1 MSKVSSLVVG
11 LVSGAAM
18 FGAIQYA
25 SGNDLSGSSL
35 RGTLTERDTA
45 IPSPFAAV
53 TPAVNRTAKTDR
65 DSAPANL
72 DQGRTLSFQ
81 VYGLTDTSVLLRL
94 AGTAPKSG
102 SEKVQPEKPA
112 STKAIPI
119 DNKPRKATVA
129 CEPPV
134 SMLTEVARSLQPGR
148 CVT

>member
-1 MSKVSSLVVG
+1 MSRMSSLFVG
-11 LVSGAAM
+11 LASGAAM

-35 RGTLTERDTA
+35 RGTLSARDVA
-45 IPSPFAAV
+45 IPAV
-53 TPAVNRTAKTDR
+53 AFEPVVNRTAKSDR
-65 DSAPANL
+65 DTTPATLN
-72 DQGRTLSFQ
+72 DGQTLSFK
-81 VYGLTDTSVLLRL
+81 VHGLTDTSVLLRM
-94 AGTAPKSG
+94 AGQPTKA
-102 SEKVQPEKPA
+102 QPERPV

-119 DNKPRKATVA
+119 ESKPRRTVA

>member
-45 IPSPFAAV
+45 ISPAAFAPAS
-53 TPAVNRTAKTDR
+53 PAVNRTAKGDR
-65 DSAPANL
+65 DSTPAKL
-72 DQGRTLSFQ
+72 DPGQTLSFQ
-81 VYGLTDTSVLLRL
+81 VHGLSDTSVLLRL
-94 AGTAPKSG
+94 AGSAPKA
-102 SEKVQPEKPA
+102 QQDKPA

-119 DNKPRKATVA
+119 DTRPRKATVA

>member
-11 LVSGAAM
+11 IVSGAAM

-45 IPSPFAAV
+45 IPSASF
-53 TPAVNRTAKTDR
+53 TPAVNRTAKGDR
-65 DSAPANL
+65 DTTPVKL
-72 DQGRTLSFQ
+72 DPGQTLSFH
-81 VYGLTDTSVLLRL
+81 VHGLTDTSVLLRL
-94 AGTAPKSG
+94 AGPAPKA
-102 SEKVQPEKPA
+102 QPDKPA
-112 STKAIPI
+112 STKATPPVDI
-119 DNKPRKATVA
+119 KPRKATVA

-134 SMLTEVARSLQPGR
+134 SMLTEVARTLQPGR

>member
-45 IPSPFAAV
+45 IPSAFNSM
-53 TPAVNRTAKTDR
+53 VNRTAKGDR
-65 DSAPANL
+65 DSVPASL
-72 DQGRTLSFQ
+72 DRGRTLSFQ
-81 VYGLTDTSVLLRL
+81 VYDLTGTSVLLRL
-94 AGTAPKSG
+94 ADPAPKVG
-102 SEKVQPEKPA
+102 LEKVQPDKPA
-112 STKAIPI
+112 STKAVPV
-119 DNKPRKATVA
+119 DGKPRKATVA

-134 SMLTEVARSLQPGR
+134 SMLTEVARSLQPAR

>member
-1 MSKVSSLVVG
+1 MSSLVLG

-35 RGTLTERDTA
+35 RDTLTDRDTA
-45 IPSPFAAV
+45 ISTASF
-53 TPAVNRTAKTDR
+53 TPAVNRTAKGDR
-65 DSAPANL
+65 DTTPAKL
-72 DQGRTLSFQ
+72 DAGQTLSFQ
-81 VYGLTDTSVLLRL
+81 VHGLTDTSVLLRL
-94 AGTAPKSG
+94 AGPAPKA
-102 SEKVQPEKPA
+102 QQDKPA
-112 STKAIPI
+112 STKAIPV
-119 DNKPRKATVA
+119 DTKPRKATVA

>member
-11 LVSGAAM
+11 LVGGAAM

-45 IPSPFAAV
+45 IPSSSF
-53 TPAVNRTAKTDR
+53 TPSVNRTAKSDR
-65 DSAPANL
+65 DSAPAKL
-72 DQGRTLSFQ
+72 DQGQTVSFQ
-81 VYGLTDTSVLLRL
+81 VHGLTDMSVLLRL
-94 AGTAPKSG
+94 AAPAPKS
-102 SEKVQPEKPA
+102 QPVKPA
-112 STKAIPI
+112 STKAIPV
-119 DNKPRKATVA
+119 DSKPRKAMAA

>member
-1 MSKVSSLVVG
+1 MSKMSSLVLG

-35 RGTLTERDTA
+35 RGTLTDRDTA
-45 IPSPFAAV
+45 ISTASFA
-53 TPAVNRTAKTDR
+53 PAVNRTAKGDR
-65 DSAPANL
+65 DTTPAKL
-72 DQGRTLSFQ
+72 DAGQTLSFQ
-81 VYGLTDTSVLLRL
+81 VHGLTDTSVLLRL
-94 AGTAPKSG
+94 AGPAPKA
-102 SEKVQPEKPA
+102 QQDKPA
-112 STKAIPI
+112 STKAIPV
-119 DNKPRKATVA
+119 DTKPRKATVA

>member
-11 LVSGAAM
+11 VVSGAAM

-45 IPSPFAAV
+45 ISTASF
-53 TPAVNRTAKTDR
+53 TPAVNRTAKGDR
-65 DSAPANL
+65 DTTPAKL
-72 DQGRTLSFQ
+72 DPGQTLSFH
-81 VYGLTDTSVLLRL
+81 VHGLTDTSVLLRL
-94 AGTAPKSG
+94 AGSAPAPKA
-102 SEKVQPEKPA
+102 QQDKPA
-112 STKAIPI
+112 STKAIPPADI
-119 DNKPRKATVA
+119 KPRKATVA

>member
-1 MSKVSSLVVG
+1 MSSLVLG

-35 RGTLTERDTA
+35 RGTLTDRDTA
-45 IPSPFAAV
+45 ISTASFA
-53 TPAVNRTAKTDR
+53 PAVNRTAKGDR
-65 DSAPANL
+65 DTTPAKL
-72 DQGRTLSFQ
+72 DAGQTLSFQ
-81 VYGLTDTSVLLRL
+81 VHGLTDTSVLLRL
-94 AGTAPKSG
+94 AGPAPKA
-102 SEKVQPEKPA
+102 QQDKPA
-112 STKAIPI
+112 STKAIPM
-119 DNKPRKATVA
+119 DTKPRRATVA

>member
-11 LVSGAAM
+11 LVGGAAM

-45 IPSPFAAV
+45 IPSASF
-53 TPAVNRTAKTDR
+53 TPAVNRTAKGDR
-65 DSAPANL
+65 DLAAAKL
-72 DQGRTLSFQ
+72 DQGQTISFQ
-81 VYGLTDTSVLLRL
+81 VGGLVDTSVLLRL
-94 AGTAPKSG
+94 AAPAPQA
-102 SEKVQPEKPA
+102 QPAKPA

-119 DNKPRKATVA
+119 DSKPRKATVA

>member
-11 LVSGAAM
+11 VVSGAAM

-45 IPSPFAAV
+45 ISTASFNP
-53 TPAVNRTAKTDR
+53 TVNRTAKGDR
-65 DSAPANL
+65 DTTPAKF
-72 DQGRTLSFQ
+72 DPGQTLSFH
-81 VYGLTDTSVLLRL
+81 VHGLTDTSVLLRL
-94 AGTAPKSG
+94 AGPGPAPKA
-102 SEKVQPEKPA
+102 QEKPA
-112 STKAIPI
+112 STKATPPA
-119 DNKPRKATVA
+119 DLKPRKATVA

>member
-1 MSKVSSLVVG
+1 MSSLVLG

-35 RGTLTERDTA
+35 RGTLTDRDTA
-45 IPSPFAAV
+45 ISTASFAL
-53 TPAVNRTAKTDR
+53 AVNRTAKGDR
-65 DSAPANL
+65 DTTPAKL
-72 DQGRTLSFQ
+72 DAGQTLSFQ
-81 VYGLTDTSVLLRL
+81 VHGLTDTSVLLRL
-94 AGTAPKSG
+94 AGAPKA
-102 SEKVQPEKPA
+102 QQDKPA

-119 DNKPRKATVA
+119 DTKPRKATVA